1 MNKKI
6 ALSAIAMF
14 AVTLGLGILSPAL
27 AEKPVDGEHKAQVR
41 HFADAKNIFNAT
53 GDDTWTNSTAGMVV
67 IDVDNKGKMNGHF
80 IPGTDPLEPRH
91 GNATLNLEDFV
102 INATSGSGEEEMD
115 CVPEIVITVGP

>member
-6 ALSAIAMF
+6 ALSAIALF
-14 AVTLGLGILSPAL
+14 AFTLGLGILSPAL
-27 AEKPVDGEHKAQVR
+27 ADKPVNGEHKVQIC
-41 HFADAKNIFNAT
+41 HFGEAKNIFNAT
-53 GDDTWTNSTAGMVV
+53 GDNQWHNSTAGMVV

-80 IPGTDPLEPRH
+80 VPGTDPLEPRH

-102 INATSGSGEEEMD
+102 INATSGSGEEETD

>member
-27 AEKPVDGEHKAQVR
+27 AEKPVDGEHKAQVC
-41 HFADAKNIFNAT
+41 HFGEAKNIFNAT

-80 IPGTDPLEPRH
+80 DKNGDARH
-91 GNATLNLEDFV
+91 FNATLVLEDFV
-102 INATSGSGEEEMD
+102 INATDGSGFEESD
-115 CVPEIVITVGP
+115 CLPEIETTTG

>member
-27 AEKPVDGEHKAQVR
+27 AEKPVDGEHKAQVC

-67 IDVDNKGKMNGHF
+67 IDVDNKGQMNGHF
-80 IPGTDPLEPRH
+80 DKNGDARH
-91 GNATLNLEDFV
+91 FNATLVLEDFV
-102 INATSGSGEEEMD
+102 INGTDVDPDNDLED

>member
-27 AEKPVDGEHKAQVR
+27 AEKPDADGKHKMEIC
-41 HFADAKNIFNAT
+41 HFSEAKNIFNAT
-53 GDDTWTNSTAGMVV
+53 SMEWTNSTAGMVV
-67 IDVDNKGKMNGHF
+67 IDVDNKGKLNGHF

-102 INATSGSGEEEMD
+102 INATSGSGEEETD